1 MIVSVQR
8 LGDISTITLGTSPK
22 GSTYN
27 ESGEGLPLLNGP
39 TEFGPHH
46 PACTLYTTD
55 PKCECEPGDLIF
67 CVRGSTTGRMNWA
80 DQKYALGRGV
90 CSFRG
95 RSQEDTHFIHYALE
109 VHLRRLLQFAGGATF
124 PNLTKDTLHNFTI
137 PFPNNQGKIVEILSA
152 YDDLIENNRRRI
164 QLLEQAARLL
174 YREWF
179 VYFRFPGHEHVTITD
194 GVPEGWSKS
203 VVADFYFTGSGGTP
217 SRKNPDFYT
226 GKIPWV
232 KTQELTGGF
241 ILSTVELITDEAV
254 KCSSAKLFPRH
265 TVLIAMYGA
274 TIGQNAILSV
284 PSTTNQACCAV
295 IPKKPGTSYAHAY
308 LFFCHHKTDLVGLG
322 QGAAQ
327 NNISQQVIKS
337 FKMVLPRKEL
347 MDAFLESVSPLFEQ
361 VEILQKSN
369 INLIQARDLLLPRLM
384 NEEVTP

>member
-1 MIVSVQR
+1 MSKASYIIESDYSKHFKSESNALTKPTAGDVLFSIIGTIGEPYLYKDEDFFGISSSVSILRPNNSLSLHSSYLYYWIKNREFQKAVIGMKGGVAQGYLSLDMIR
-8 LGDISTITLGTSPK
+8 A
-22 GSTYN
+22 
-27 ESGEGLPLLNGP
+27 LPIRYPSLP
-39 TEFGPHH
+39 
-46 PACTLYTTD
+46 
-55 PKCECEPGDLIF
+55 
-67 CVRGSTTGRMNWA
+67 
-80 DQKYALGRGV
+80 
-90 CSFRG
+90 
-95 RSQEDTHFIHYALE
+95 SQE
-109 VHLRRLLQFAGGATF
+109 
-124 PNLTKDTLHNFTI
+124 
-137 PFPNNQGKIVEILSA
+137 KIAFILSA

-194 GVPEGWSKS
+194 GVPEGWSKC
-203 VVADFYFTGSGGTP
+203 VVADFYSTGSGGTP

-226 GKIPWV
+226 GEILWV

-241 ILSTVELITDEAV
+241 ILSTEELITDEAV
-254 KCSSAKLFPRH
+254 KRSSAKLFPRH

-274 TIGQNAILSV
+274 TIGQTAILSV

-347 MDAFLESVSPLFEQ
+347 MEAFLESVSPLFEQ

-369 INLIQARDLLLPRLM
+369 INLVQARDLLLPRLM
-384 NEEVTP
+384 NGEVAV

>member
-1 MIVSVQR
+1 LYLTCKNFKDGKLDLSKASYIIESDYSKHFKSESNALTKPTAGDVLFSIIGTIGEPYLYKDEDFFGISSSVSILRPNNSLSLHSSYLYYWIKNREFQKAVIGMKGGVAQGYLSLDMIR
-8 LGDISTITLGTSPK
+8 A
-22 GSTYN
+22 
-27 ESGEGLPLLNGP
+27 LPIRYPSLP
-39 TEFGPHH
+39 
-46 PACTLYTTD
+46 
-55 PKCECEPGDLIF
+55 
-67 CVRGSTTGRMNWA
+67 
-80 DQKYALGRGV
+80 
-90 CSFRG
+90 
-95 RSQEDTHFIHYALE
+95 SQE
-109 VHLRRLLQFAGGATF
+109 
-124 PNLTKDTLHNFTI
+124 
-137 PFPNNQGKIVEILSA
+137 KIAFILSA